1 MNHLSIGGIQHS
13 ILLLVLPLLVKEQ
26 HGHPGMSETEVLS
39 SKSNK
44 VLSSKIIPLQHKTE
58 LHINIF

>member
-1 MNHLSIGGIQHS
+1 
-13 ILLLVLPLLVKEQ
+13 
-26 HGHPGMSETEVLS
+26 MSETEVLS